1 MLGRWMIVTNSWHDR
16 FRDPVPGSSVV
27 QAQPLGLVPPVSYEI
42 EHRWSD
48 GPWMPKCRYGSDL
61 DFACYRVR
69 YWNRLCRGRRTF
81 RVVSVSGASRSV
93 IYGDAAGVRH
103 G

>member
-1 MLGRWMIVTNSWHDR
+1 MSRSSWHDR
-16 FRDPVPGSSVV
+16 FFEPVPASAVPATCVV
-27 QAQPLGLVPPVSYEI
+27 QADDLGELNYEI
-42 EHRWSD
+42 EHRWAD

-61 DFACYRVR
+61 DFACYRAR

-81 RVVSVSGASRSV
+81 RVVSVSGSSRSV
-93 IYGDAAGVRH
+93 VYGEPAGVRH